1 MTEHPTHYSSHI
13 HIHKE
18 RFSFEEFSEF
28 TPAISD
34 KKEEVA
40 VMLLNA
46 GSFLYYKNNKPF
58 PLNSGV
64 LSPFYIDSRLILSN
78 PDSRHKIIE
87 HMTDKIKKTGKPD
100 VIAGVATAGIP
111 YAAIIAEKL
120 DLPMVYVRPVPK
132 SHGMQN
138 QVEGK
143 IKFGQ
148 RAIFI
153 EDQISSGGSSLSAI
167 RALRNQGAIVNDE
180 VSIITRGTKQSK
192 ENLIGAE
199 IKLYS
204 LTDLDSLI
212 KVAKETDYLDE
223 DQIDVIEDWL
233 NDPENWG
240 AKMGFKS

>member
-13 HIHKE
+13 HIHKQ

-28 TPAISD
+28 IPAISD
-34 KKEEVA
+34 EKEEVA
-40 VMLLNA
+40 VLLLNV
-46 GSFLYYKNNKPF
+46 GSFLYYKNNNPF
-58 PLNSGV
+58 LLDSGV
-64 LSPFYIDSRLILSN
+64 LSPFYIDNRLLLSN
-78 PDSRHKIIE
+78 PNSRHKIIE
-87 HMTDKIKKTGKPD
+87 HMTEKIKKIGIPD
-100 VIAGVATAGIP
+100 VVAGVATAGIP

-120 DLPMVYVRPVPK
+120 DLPMVYVRLVPK

-138 QVEGK
+138 QVEGE

-148 RAIFI
+148 KAIVV
-153 EDQISSGGSSLSAI
+153 EDQISTGGSSISAI

-199 IKLYS
+199 IKLHS

-212 KVAKETDYLDE
+212 KVAKEAGYLDE
-223 DQIDVIEDWL
+223 NQIDVIEDWSM
-233 NDPENWG
+233 DPENWG
-240 AKMGFKS
+240 SKMGFKS